1 MIKPYKAFNKGNTG
15 TSSAYHSRSPETF
28 TVRNVMLK
36 HTERYIKI
44 DFFPSLL
51 RDFGFPGEFQF
62 LIYHLPTYKTV
73 KHMPRKI

>member
-1 MIKPYKAFNKGNTG
+1 MIKPYKAFNKDNTG

-44 DFFPSLL
+44 DFFPLS
-51 RDFGFPGEFQF
+51 P
-62 LIYHLPTYKTV
+62 
-73 KHMPRKI
+73 